1 MDDRGSFLA
10 QMWGD
15 SNLPVECSLILLVLV
30 SFWMLVNTLA
40 QCMQYGALA
49 WQTRSFLKA
58 SANLLEDGKW
68 AAVLALA
75 ETRTRSHVATVFSNA
90 LREFRKVR
98 KFVSVE
104 QSLEVAKGGACVA
117 ANRMHEQLRQGV
129 SGLRT
134 IALTAQFVGLFGTA
148 TKSLDWFRG
157 YEGDRYTHVLLTF
170 RTTAEALVPTA
181 LGLVVGIVAMWWF
194 NWRIDRLA
202 VLDTQMRVATLDVVK
217 LLEQRRRTG
226 KS

>member
-1 MDDRGSFLA
+1 MCAVWGACLA
-10 QMWGD
+10 DAEFPQ
-15 SNLPVECSLILLVLV
+15 SECKSV
-30 SFWMLVNTLA
+30 
-40 QCMQYGALA
+40 GA
-49 WQTRSFLKA
+49 RKVGGRPRVGR
-58 SANLLEDGKW
+58 DP
-68 AAVLALA
+68 
-75 ETRTRSHVATVFSNA
+75 TRSHVATVFSNA

-104 QSLEVAKGGACVA
+104 QSLEVAKRGARVA
-117 ANRMHEQLRQGV
+117 ANRMHEQLRQGI

-157 YEGDRYTHVLLTF
+157 YEGDRYTHVLLSF

-181 LGLVVGIVAMWWF
+181 LGLVVGIVAVWWF